1 MISLIV
7 EPGGVDRLEPEVLG
21 ADLEP
26 RQHVGPRDLIQR
38 TRAGD
43 GVVAGHL
50 AKPQVV
56 AIDPD
61 ARDPRLAPHHLIL
74 ARPMHGHHDVAAAL
88 GGAEQDHVGA
98 DERGGDR
105 DQMVRQVRDQG
116 LRPGGGAA
124 RQDREPPGPRAG
136 GRGSRADPASRMAD
150 RAQGVEV
157 LGRGDQVVAE
167 LAADREHD
175 QRQQDAQLL
184 AAQPGAGAGAELRAD
199 DAADDQRQRQDDVD
213 RVVVDRVQDRW
224 WPRSRS

>member
-1 MISLIV
+1 MPEGTFAGNDERGAEQLLAEEVDLAGLAIV
-7 EPGGVDRLEPEVLG
+7 EALVLLAPDQGILERRDLADREPGGVDRLELEVLG

-26 RQHVGPRDLIQR
+26 GQHVRPRDLIQR
-38 TRAGD
+38 TGAGD

-98 DERGGDR
+98 DERRGDR

-124 RQDREPPGPRAG
+124 RQDGERQDHEQAGEASGGCRHHEWATGPR
-136 GRGSRADPASRMAD
+136 
-150 RAQGVEV
+150 E
-157 LGRGDQVVAE
+157 
-167 LAADREHD
+167 
-175 QRQQDAQLL
+175 
-184 AAQPGAGAGAELRAD
+184 
-199 DAADDQRQRQDDVD
+199 
-213 RVVVDRVQDRW
+213 
-224 WPRSRS
+224 